1 MISGNV
7 PINSQTVIQSA
18 VNGTSLF
25 NAVFAS
31 RLVKQE
37 VRDGNTPG
45 LLHDMMTSDPERAQ
59 LLKELEDDGGK
70 ASLKK
75 ILARLAY
82 LRPAQAQYR
91 IGPVVSR
98 PPSDSDWDVSGKE
111 ASDRHRRKA
120 PQHNK
125 RHTISNPPS
134 IHQGLSPG
142 DLSLNG
148 QFVRLGGGYEGL
160 LVERGN
166 EKGDV
171 TYRFR
176 SKHSK
181 APDGPALNGNASVE
195 LSNCFYPISKGDNL
209 AGSPWQNNTELAKM
223 TGAYLNACDGLGK
236 QYYSG
241 EFDININMRSP
252 GNVTVFRLM
261 PHGDGLQYI
270 DSSNTTQ
277 KLSIEGTSVDEYMA
291 LKNSGAQF
299 EGNGDAPLTMGV
311 EYRDDEYFFTVKTRS
326 DYSPFKS
333 DDNHCDI
340 LPPKSTGIPP
350 SEAKCCT
357 DGVNQQQDVKYIYSE
372 PLKWGWFHVW
382 FNVAFSDY
390 SKANDTGSPF
400 AAFGINEF
408 EKVMSF
414 GRIGNNNRDSAFEPS
429 GYHAQFGIAEAGESS
444 VFLRV
449 KNPKFN
455 HASRQT
461 PPQSDWIQT
470 QKLSG
475 ECHYMPESPS
485 TTASS
490 SPTEPITAK
499 SDMVPT
505 SRPHTGP
512 PDPLTLLANNLTAQ
526 VSKDELRQRLEGILN
541 FGPRD
546 NDYNSSRAT
555 FKAVVEHMRSLLRGM
570 GVQVAVQ
577 KFTYGNDER
586 DFRHKWEMNAAIPSG
601 RKDKDCNPVNNNSCN
616 LCALIPGKSSNFIVA
631 GAHLDTVKNS
641 PGAND
646 NGSSVVALLEAI
658 RILQQSKLE
667 LNNPVLFCFW
677 GSEELSSFG
686 EKGVGFGS
694 RYFLHNKGY
703 EKVIQ
708 SLVNKDSKQELAG
721 KPSLE
726 CYLNLELAGTKDRL
740 FPEPINIGDPRE
752 YFRPS
757 PPGTLNLTKLYAEFL
772 DSQNMIYYNAEPG
785 PTRTDVG
792 SFYAQNIPALTITAG
807 PNPYNG
813 CYHRPCDNITE
824 VDFDVLSNITQTVLY
839 AVTKLSLGQGV

>member
-7 PINSQTVIQSA
+7 PINSQPIIQSA
-18 VNGTSLF
+18 GNGTNLF

-31 RLVKQE
+31 RLVKQQ
-37 VRDGNTPG
+37 VSDGNAPG
-45 LLHDMMTSDPERAQ
+45 PLSDPAREK

-70 ASLKK
+70 ASFKRL
-75 ILARLAY
+75 LARLAY

-91 IGPVVSR
+91 IGPVISS
-98 PPSDSDWDVSGKE
+98 PWSYSGWDVSSKE
-111 ASDRHRRKA
+111 ASDRQRRQA
-120 PQHNK
+120 PRHNK
-125 RHTISNPPS
+125 PQPISNPPS
-134 IHQGLSPG
+134 IHQELGPG

-166 EKGDV
+166 DKGDV
-171 TYRFR
+171 IYRFR

-181 APDGPALNGNASVE
+181 VPDGPALNGNVSVE
-195 LSNCFYPISKGDNL
+195 LSNCFYPIGDNL

-241 EFDININMRSP
+241 EFDININMRSA

-270 DSSNTTQ
+270 DSSNTIQ

-299 EGNGDAPLTMGV
+299 EGNGAAPLTMGV
-311 EYRDDEYFFTVKTRS
+311 ENRDGKYFFTVKTRS
-326 DYSPFKS
+326 DYSPFKR

-350 SEAKCCT
+350 SVAKCCT
-357 DGVNQQQDVKYIYSE
+357 DGVNQQQDVKYLYSE

-390 SKANDTGSPF
+390 SRANDTGSPF
-400 AAFGINEF
+400 AAFGIDDF
-408 EKVMSF
+408 EGVMSY
-414 GRIGNNNRDSAFEPS
+414 GRIGNNNRDSALEPS
-429 GYHAQFGIAEAGESS
+429 GYHAQFGIAEAGKSS

-455 HASRQT
+455 HARRQN
-461 PPQSDWIQT
+461 PPQSDWILP

-485 TTASS
+485 IRASS

-505 SRPHTGP
+505 SRPHTEP
-512 PDPLTLLANNLTAQ
+512 PDPLTLLANNLTSQ
-526 VSKDELRQRLEGILN
+526 VSKSELRQRLEGILT

-555 FKAVVEHMRSLLRGM
+555 FKAVVEHMSSLLRGM
-570 GVQVAVQ
+570 GVPVAVQ
-577 KFTYGNDER
+577 KFSYGNDKR
-586 DFRHKWEMNAAIPSG
+586 DFRHKWEMDAATPKASG
-601 RKDKDCNPVNNNSCN
+601 DENCNPLNNNSCN

-677 GSEELSSFG
+677 GSEELSTNG
-686 EKGVGFGS
+686 QKGIGFGS

-708 SLVNKDSKQELAG
+708 SLTNKDSSQGLAG
-721 KPSLE
+721 KPGLQ

-752 YFRPS
+752 YHRPS
-757 PPGTLNLTKLYAEFL
+757 PPGTLNLTNLYAEFL
-772 DSQNMIYYNAEPG
+772 ESQNMIYYNAEPG
-785 PTRTDVG
+785 PSRTDVG

-807 PNPYNG
+807 PNPHTG

-839 AVTKLSLGQGV
+839 ALTKLSLGQGV

>member
-7 PINSQTVIQSA
+7 PINSQPVIQSA
-18 VNGTSLF
+18 GNGTNLF

-31 RLVKQE
+31 RLVKQQ
-37 VRDGNTPG
+37 VSDGNAPG
-45 LLHDMMTSDPERAQ
+45 PLTMTSDPARVK

-70 ASLKK
+70 ASFKRL
-75 ILARLAY
+75 LARLAY
-82 LRPAQAQYR
+82 LRPDQAQYR
-91 IGPVVSR
+91 IGPVVSS
-98 PPSDSDWDVSGKE
+98 PWSDSGRDVSSKE
-111 ASDRHRRKA
+111 ASDRHRRQA
-120 PQHNK
+120 PRHNK
-125 RHTISNPPS
+125 PHPISNPPS
-134 IHQGLSPG
+134 IHQELSPD

-166 EKGDV
+166 DKGDV
-171 TYRFR
+171 IYRFR

-181 APDGPALNGNASVE
+181 VPDGPALNGNVSVE
-195 LSNCFYPISKGDNL
+195 LSNCFYPIGDNL
-209 AGSPWQNNTELAKM
+209 SGSPWQNNTELAKM
-223 TGAYLNACDGLGK
+223 TGAYLNACDGLGR

-241 EFDININMRSP
+241 EFDININMRSA

-270 DSSNTTQ
+270 DSSNTIQ

-299 EGNGDAPLTMGV
+299 EGNGAAPLTMGV
-311 EYRDDEYFFTVKTRS
+311 EYRDGKHFFTVKTRS
-326 DYSPFKS
+326 DYSPFK
-333 DDNHCDI
+333 DDNNHCDI

-350 SEAKCCT
+350 SEARCCT
-357 DGVNQQQDVKYIYSE
+357 DGVNQQQDVKYLYSE

-390 SKANDTGSPF
+390 SRANDTGSPF
-400 AAFGINEF
+400 AAFGIDEF
-408 EKVMSF
+408 EGVMSY
-414 GRIGNNNRDSAFEPS
+414 GRIGNNNRDSAWEPS
-429 GYHAQFGIAEAGESS
+429 GYHAQFGIAEAGKSS

-455 HASRQT
+455 HDRRQN
-461 PPQSDWIQT
+461 PPQSDWILP

-485 TTASS
+485 SRASS
-490 SPTEPITAK
+490 SLTVPITAK

-505 SRPHTGP
+505 SRPHTEP
-512 PDPLTLLANNLTAQ
+512 PDPLTLLANNLTSQ
-526 VSKDELRQRLEGILN
+526 VSKSQLRQQLEGILT

-546 NDYNSSRAT
+546 NGYNASRAT
-555 FKAVVEHMRSLLRGM
+555 FKAVVEHTRSLLRRM

-577 KFTYGNDER
+577 KFSYGNDER
-586 DFRHKWEMNAAIPSG
+586 DFRHKWEMDAATPKG
-601 RKDKDCNPVNNNSCN
+601 RGDKDCNPVNNNSCN

-677 GSEELSSFG
+677 GSEELSRIG
-686 EKGVGFGS
+686 QKGVGFGS

-708 SLVNKDSKQELAG
+708 TLANKDSNQDLAG

-807 PNPYNG
+807 PNPHNG
-813 CYHRPCDNITE
+813 CYHSPCDNITE

-839 AVTKLSLGQGV
+839 ALTKLSLGQGV

>member
-1 MISGNV
+1 MILGNV
-7 PINSQTVIQSA
+7 PINSQPVIQSA
-18 VNGTSLF
+18 GNSTNLS

-31 RLVKQE
+31 RLVKQQ
-37 VRDGNTPG
+37 VSDGNGPG
-45 LLHDMMTSDPERAQ
+45 SLTMSSDPARDK

-70 ASLKK
+70 ASFKRL
-75 ILARLAY
+75 LARLAY
-82 LRPAQAQYR
+82 LRPDQAQYR
-91 IGPVVSR
+91 IGPVISS
-98 PPSDSDWDVSGKE
+98 PWSDSDRDLSSKE
-111 ASDRHRRKA
+111 ASDRHRRQA
-120 PQHNK
+120 PGDNK
-125 RHTISNPPS
+125 PHPISNPPS
-134 IHQGLSPG
+134 IHQELSPG

-166 EKGDV
+166 DKGDV
-171 TYRFR
+171 IYRFR
-176 SKHSK
+176 SKHSRE
-181 APDGPALNGNASVE
+181 PDGPALNGNVSVE
-195 LSNCFYPISKGDNL
+195 LSNCFYPIGDNL

-241 EFDININMRSP
+241 EFDININMRSA

-270 DSSNTTQ
+270 DSSNTIQ
-277 KLSIEGTSVDEYMA
+277 KLSIEGTTVDEYMA

-299 EGNGDAPLTMGV
+299 EGNGAAPLTMGV
-311 EYRDDEYFFTVKTRS
+311 EYRDGRHFFTVKTRS
-326 DYSPFKS
+326 DYSPFKD

-350 SEAKCCT
+350 SEARCCT
-357 DGVNQQQDVKYIYSE
+357 DGVNQQQDVKYLYSE

-390 SKANDTGSPF
+390 SRANDTGSPF
-400 AAFGINEF
+400 AAFGIDEF
-408 EKVMSF
+408 EGVMSY
-414 GRIGNNNRDSAFEPS
+414 GRIGNNNHDSALEPS
-429 GYHAQFGIAEAGESS
+429 GYHAQFGIAEAGKSS

-455 HASRQT
+455 HARRQN
-461 PPQSDWIQT
+461 PPQSDWILP

-475 ECHYMPESPS
+475 ECHYTPESPS
-485 TTASS
+485 SRASS

-505 SRPHTGP
+505 SRPHTEP
-512 PDPLTLLANNLTAQ
+512 PDPLTLLANNLTSQ
-526 VSKDELRQRLEGILN
+526 VSKNELRQQLEGILT
-541 FGPRD
+541 FGARD
-546 NDYNSSRAT
+546 NGFNSSRAT

-570 GVQVAVQ
+570 GVKVAVQ
-577 KFTYGNDER
+577 KFSYGNDER
-586 DFRHKWEMNAAIPSG
+586 DFRHKWEMDAATPKG
-601 RKDKDCNPVNNNSCN
+601 RGDKDCNPVNNNSCN

-677 GSEELSSFG
+677 GSEELSRIG
-686 EKGVGFGS
+686 QKGIGFGS

-708 SLVNKDSKQELAG
+708 TLANKDSNQELAG

-807 PNPYNG
+807 PNPHNG

-839 AVTKLSLGQGV
+839 ALTKLSLGQGV